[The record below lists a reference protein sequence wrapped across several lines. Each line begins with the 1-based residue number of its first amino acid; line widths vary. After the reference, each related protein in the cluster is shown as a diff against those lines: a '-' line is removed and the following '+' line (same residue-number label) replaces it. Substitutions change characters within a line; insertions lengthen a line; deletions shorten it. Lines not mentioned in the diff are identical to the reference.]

1 MSSPVKQRQVA
12 RILELLEAM
21 KVAGTVKTVERVTRP
36 VTMSPVLPAL
46 QLVVGPEDVQADE
59 EDTRGYLI
67 EYVVAITVIDSAAKP
82 EDRLL
87 RIDTLTAAVQVAI
100 EGDIQLACPSGTGL
114 ARSVAYQGDD
124 PFYSESE
131 KPLCGNT
138 LTYLIQYRRQRA
150 NPSALY

>member
-1 MSSPVKQRQVA
+1 MSSPVKQRQIA
-12 RILELLEAM
+12 RILELLEVLKTSGA
-21 KVAGTVKTVERVTRP
+21 VKNVERVTRP
-36 VTMSPVLPAL
+36 LTMAPVMPAL
-46 QLVVGPEDVQADE
+46 QLVVGPEDVQTDE

-87 RIDTLTAAVQVAI
+87 KIDTLTAAVQVAI
-100 EGDIQLACPSGTGL
+100 ESDLQLAEL
-114 ARSVAYQGDD
+114 ARFITYQGDD
-124 PFYSESE
+124 PFYSEDQ

-138 LTYLIQYRRQRA
+138 LTYLIQYRRARA